1 MRVADAESKGLFRIP
16 LVPTKDI
23 GRRECGTLF
32 WRPTFCVEPDMTA
45 TVEPLGGPN
54 AITAGVRPDTTV
66 AAVATTA
73 RDGRLRAVVVFIVV
87 VSCVVLKRTKL
98 LGNLPMRIL
107 TRKANGSELLHQV
120 FIPTKNSDRV
130 LWIVVTTN
138 IKFCWVAAP
147 DSMIAWWSPLSA
159 IDFLTRTSHEQK
171 R

>member
-1 MRVADAESKGLFRIP
+1 MADVESKGLFRIP
-16 LVPTKDI
+16 LVPTKDIGRRECGTSFWRPTFCVEPDMTAKDI

-73 RDGRLRAVVVFIVV
+73 RYGRLRAVVVFIVV

-107 TRKANGSELLHQV
+107 TRKANGQLQM
-120 FIPTKNSDRV
+120 DRNFCTRS
-130 LWIVVTTN
+130 LYPPKIV
-138 IKFCWVAAP
+138 IESCG
-147 DSMIAWWSPLSA
+147 
-159 IDFLTRTSHEQK
+159 
-171 R
+171 

>member
-1 MRVADAESKGLFRIP
+1 MRVADVESRGLFRIP

-87 VSCVVLKRTKL
+87 VSCVLCCFENK
-98 LGNLPMRIL
+98 
-107 TRKANGSELLHQV
+107 
-120 FIPTKNSDRV
+120 
-130 LWIVVTTN
+130 
-138 IKFCWVAAP
+138 
-147 DSMIAWWSPLSA
+147 IACNFFYVGISTLCP
-159 IDFLTRTSHEQK
+159 
-171 R
+171 